1 MLTCWHH
8 NVDKWQ
14 VITNAEARGPCQ
26 DPVCRDLHHHEHWDY
41 DPVLQPPEVILWGLA
56 QHCLAN
62 VECWMCQ
69 QVHNATEPSTQLP
82 WCSCSQGRCSSQD
95 WWRDHCH
102 CQSPGRAAPG
112 SADLEWVQSYTMLHN
127 CVATDMLHNQ
137 VRLTFNE
144 VILGWII
151 S

>member
-1 MLTCWHH
+1 MLPC
-8 NVDKWQ
+8 WQ
-14 VITNAEARGPCQ
+14 VTSHYQCWSQGPMPGPSLQGSAPPWTLRLWSNISATWGHPLGSCSTLPGQCQ
-26 DPVCRDLHHHEHWDY
+26 
-41 DPVLQPPEVILWGLA
+41 
-56 QHCLAN
+56 
-62 VECWMCQ
+62 MCQ

>member
-1 MLTCWHH
+1 MLRC
-8 NVDKWQ
+8 WQ
-14 VITNAEARGPCQ
+14 VTSHYQCWSQGPM
-26 DPVCRDLHHHEHWDY
+26 PG
-41 DPVLQPPEVILWGLA
+41 PSLQGSAPPWTLRLWSSTSATSGHPLGSCSTLPG
-56 QHCLAN
+56 Q
-62 VECWMCQ
+62 CWICQ
-69 QVHNATEPSTQLP
+69 QMNHAKDPSTQLP

-102 CQSPGRAAPG
+102 CLSPGRAAPG
-112 SADLEWVQSYTMLHN
+112 SADLEWVQSYKTLHN